1 MGQENEISETKST
14 GNKLLEKIKPYLVIY
29 RNNRDII
36 FTLYAAIWFLFCT
49 YVVSL
54 SNSYADRTN
63 TNVNNNYNDT
73 DYIAP
78 DALLGTA
85 NKIYENN
92 TWIPRPI
99 ADYIVRTSAALIII
113 RALTLKSY
121 TLTVTRRI
129 LYVMGFVYLLRACFI
144 PLTVLP
150 TPWVTCEKGYEDNI
164 FYDAFLIVLQVRA
177 ACGDVFFSG
186 HTIMFTLNIV
196 EYWYYCKKVWINI
209 LVTIMNIIGM
219 YTLIMASY
227 HYSIDVLC
235 AFIFSV
241 MFWAIYHWAI
251 SIPELGASWW
261 GNIINYFDDPFYY
274 EHAELPIAYEQNNN
288 MLDGPGGI
296 VSDITDLSPQNRYED
311 PNSNEKDNQGT
322 AINEITLLYEM
333 SKEQQK
339 KLSLKNG
346 DKNGIDYS
354 EEENIYKRK
363 SVLTDTSVE
372 NISNLNVNA
381 ISNNIIDAQPLTEEI
396 IKIKTKKDKYLSP
409 NYGNKVYKHHSLNS
423 LLSNS
428 DTSATNIP
436 SIIVKNAYPSS
447 SNLSSKSSTSLSY
460 HLSINGNSTRS
471 KPMSSSSRSLHRK
484 ISHGNCSS
492 SNSSSASEVYYN
504 NTEQKLSPI
513 QTTHPFEPSREI
525 LKDNISYY
533 SGSGIIKSDSRN
545 DGNSI
550 QANISCINPNGIT
563 QFKTK
568 DIETLSV
575 DSVQGNLP
583 PKPSN

>member
-177 ACGDVFFSG
+177 ACGDVFF
-186 HTIMFTLNIV
+186 
-196 EYWYYCKKVWINI
+196 
-209 LVTIMNIIGM
+209 
-219 YTLIMASY
+219 
-227 HYSIDVLC
+227 
-235 AFIFSV
+235 
-241 MFWAIYHWAI
+241 
-251 SIPELGASWW
+251 
-261 GNIINYFDDPFYY
+261 
-274 EHAELPIAYEQNNN
+274 
-288 MLDGPGGI
+288 
-296 VSDITDLSPQNRYED
+296 R
-311 PNSNEKDNQGT
+311 
-322 AINEITLLYEM
+322 
-333 SKEQQK
+333 
-339 KLSLKNG
+339 
-346 DKNGIDYS
+346 
-354 EEENIYKRK
+354 
-363 SVLTDTSVE
+363 
-372 NISNLNVNA
+372 
-381 ISNNIIDAQPLTEEI
+381 
-396 IKIKTKKDKYLSP
+396 
-409 NYGNKVYKHHSLNS
+409 
-423 LLSNS
+423 
-428 DTSATNIP
+428 
-436 SIIVKNAYPSS
+436 
-447 SNLSSKSSTSLSY
+447 
-460 HLSINGNSTRS
+460 
-471 KPMSSSSRSLHRK
+471 
-484 ISHGNCSS
+484 
-492 SNSSSASEVYYN
+492 
-504 NTEQKLSPI
+504 
-513 QTTHPFEPSREI
+513 
-525 LKDNISYY
+525 
-533 SGSGIIKSDSRN
+533 
-545 DGNSI
+545 
-550 QANISCINPNGIT
+550 
-563 QFKTK
+563 
-568 DIETLSV
+568 
-575 DSVQGNLP
+575 
-583 PKPSN
+583 